1 MGSRSTKFDIRGY
14 NHIALTCADM
24 QKTVDFYE
32 GILGFPL
39 VKTLEFPG
47 GRGQHFFFQITEDDG
62 IAFFWFANAPAPQP
76 GVSVAPWQV
85 IDEDGNPVRGV
96 AGVAAKDAM
105 HHLSFDVPLEEMDD
119 YRERL
124 QAAGV
129 EVTDIVQ
136 HTDDHQGSEAEC
148 MRSLYFRDPD
158 GTVLEF
164 SSWTRDLTE
173 QDVRDEP
180 ARAEDA
186 ASRLQRGVTAVTI

>member
-1 MGSRSTKFDIRGY
+1 MASSSTKFEIRGY

-24 QKTVDFYE
+24 QNTVDFYE

-76 GVSVAPWQV
+76 GVSVAPAV
-85 IDEDGNPVRGV
+85 FVDEDGNSVRGI

-105 HHLSFDVPLEEMDD
+105 HHLSFDVPLEEMDE
-119 YRERL
+119 YRDRL
-124 QAAGV
+124 RAAGV
-129 EVTDIVQ
+129 EVTDVVR
-136 HTDDHQGSEAEC
+136 HADDMQGGDGEC

-164 SSWTRDLTE
+164 SSWTRELTE
-173 QDVRDEP
+173 DDVRHEP

-186 ASRLQRGVTAVTI
+186 ASRLQQGVTAVTI

>member
-1 MGSRSTKFDIRGY
+1 MGTRSTKFDIRGY
-14 NHIALTCADM
+14 NHIALTCSDM

-47 GRGQHFFFQITEDDG
+47 GRGQHFFFQVTENDG

-76 GVSVAPWQV
+76 GVSAAPWQF
-85 IDEDGNPVRGV
+85 IDEHGNPTRGI

-105 HHLSFDVPLEEMDD
+105 HHLSFDVPLEEMDE
-119 YRERL
+119 YRDRL
-124 QAAGV
+124 RAAGV
-129 EVTDIVQ
+129 EVTDIIR

-164 SSWTRDLTE
+164 SAWTRPLDE
-173 QDVRDEP
+173 RDVRDAP

-186 ASRLQRGVTAVTI
+186 AVRLQPGVTAVTI